1 VLKDLVDAGAS
12 VRFSARVNF
21 SRSPAKIGP
30 NGGRRVSMQV
40 SVTFRHIEATDA
52 LRVHAER
59 RVERIAKYVHR
70 PIDAHVILSVNK
82 RRHGAEIVLNADRT
96 TLSAKE
102 ETGDLYSAIDLAAE
116 KLEQQA
122 RKHTSKL
129 KKHKGGARSPRGAA
143 AEAPAPPATEASGP
157 GLRVDVIRADS
168 FDRRNGPDVIK
179 TKRLP
184 VRPMSVEEAVMQMDL
199 MSNEFL
205 VFRNAATNALSVVYR
220 RKDGNYGLIAPEA
233 S

>member
-1 VLKDLVDAGAS
+1 
-12 VRFSARVNF
+12 
-21 SRSPAKIGP
+21 
-30 NGGRRVSMQV
+30 MQV

-70 PIDAHVILSVNK
+70 PIDAHVILSVSK
-82 RRHGAEIVLNADRT
+82 RRHAAEIVLKADRT

-102 ETGDLYSAIDLAAE
+102 ETGDLYSAIDLAAD

-129 KKHKGGARSPRGAA
+129 KQHKGGARSPRAT
-143 AEAPAPPATEASGP
+143 EVEVPPPATEASGP
-157 GLRVDVIRADS
+157 GLRMDVIRADS

-184 VRPMSVEEAVMQMDL
+184 VRPMSIEEAVMQMDL

>member
-1 VLKDLVDAGAS
+1 
-12 VRFSARVNF
+12 
-21 SRSPAKIGP
+21 
-30 NGGRRVSMQV
+30 MQV

-82 RRHGAEIVLNADRT
+82 RRHAAEIVLNADRT

-129 KKHKGGARSPRGAA
+129 KQHKGGRRTPRAGSTPEVAA
-143 AEAPAPPATEASGP
+143 ATPPTEPSGP
-157 GLRVDVIRADS
+157 GLRMDVIRGDS

-199 MSNEFL
+199 MSNDFF
-205 VFRNAATNALSVVYR
+205 VFRDAATNALSVVYR

>member
-1 VLKDLVDAGAS
+1 
-12 VRFSARVNF
+12 
-21 SRSPAKIGP
+21 
-30 NGGRRVSMQV
+30 MQV
-40 SVTFRHIEATDA
+40 SVTFRRIEATEAIRD
-52 LRVHAER
+52 HAER
-59 RVERIAKYVHR
+59 RVERLAKYVHR
-70 PIDAHVILSVNK
+70 PIDAHVILSVTK
-82 RRHGAEIVLNADRT
+82 RRHVAEIVFNADRT

-129 KKHKGGARSPRGAA
+129 KSHKRPTRQSRQRDVEVP
-143 AEAPAPPATEASGP
+143 PAPPPTASGP
-157 GLRVDVIRADS
+157 GLRMDVIRADS
-168 FDRRNGPDVIK
+168 FDRRNGPDVIQ
-179 TKRLP
+179 TTRLP

-205 VFRNAATNALSVVYR
+205 VFRNAATDVLSVVYR
-220 RKDGNYGLIAPEA
+220 RKDGNYGLIAPEV

>member
-1 VLKDLVDAGAS
+1 
-12 VRFSARVNF
+12 
-21 SRSPAKIGP
+21 
-30 NGGRRVSMQV
+30 MQV
-40 SVTFRHIEATDA
+40 SVTFRHVEATEA
-52 LRVHAER
+52 LRDHAER
-59 RVERIAKYVHR
+59 RVERLAKYVHR
-70 PIDAHVILSVNK
+70 PIDAHVVLSVTK
-82 RRHGAEIVLNADRT
+82 RRHVAEIVFNADRT

-129 KKHKGGARSPRGAA
+129 KSHKGPARQSRQRAV
-143 AEAPAPPATEASGP
+143 EAPPAPPPAASGP
-157 GLRVDVIRADS
+157 GLRMDVIRADS
-168 FDRRNGPDVIK
+168 FDRRNGPDVIQ
-179 TKRLP
+179 TTRLP

-205 VFRNAATNALSVVYR
+205 VFRNAATDVLSVVYR
-220 RKDGNYGLIAPEA
+220 RKDGNYGLIAPEV

>member
-1 VLKDLVDAGAS
+1 
-12 VRFSARVNF
+12 
-21 SRSPAKIGP
+21 
-30 NGGRRVSMQV
+30 MQV

-82 RRHGAEIVLNADRT
+82 RRHAAEIVLNADRT

-116 KLEQQA
+116 KLVQQA

-129 KKHKGGARSPRGAA
+129 KQHKGGARSPR
-143 AEAPAPPATEASGP
+143 AETEVPPPATEASGP
-157 GLRVDVIRADS
+157 GLRMDVIRADS

-205 VFRNAATNALSVVYR
+205 VFRDAATNALSVVYR

>member
-1 VLKDLVDAGAS
+1 
-12 VRFSARVNF
+12 
-21 SRSPAKIGP
+21 
-30 NGGRRVSMQV
+30 MQV

-82 RRHGAEIVLNADRT
+82 RRHAAEIVLNADRT

-116 KLEQQA
+116 KLVQQA

-129 KKHKGGARSPRGAA
+129 KQHKGGARSPRAET
-143 AEAPAPPATEASGP
+143 EAPPPATEASGP
-157 GLRVDVIRADS
+157 GLRMDVIRADS

-205 VFRNAATNALSVVYR
+205 VFRDAATNALSVVYR

>member
-1 VLKDLVDAGAS
+1 
-12 VRFSARVNF
+12 
-21 SRSPAKIGP
+21 
-30 NGGRRVSMQV
+30 MQV

-70 PIDAHVILSVNK
+70 PIDAHVILSVSK
-82 RRHGAEIVLNADRT
+82 RRHAAEIVLKADRT

-102 ETGDLYSAIDLAAE
+102 ETGDLYSAIDLAAD

-122 RKHTSKL
+122 RKHT
-129 KKHKGGARSPRGAA
+129 PRAT
-143 AEAPAPPATEASGP
+143 EVEVPPPATEASGP
-157 GLRVDVIRADS
+157 GLRIDVIRADS
-168 FDRRNGPDVIK
+168 FDRRNGPDVIR

-205 VFRNAATNALSVVYR
+205 VFRDAATNALSVVYR